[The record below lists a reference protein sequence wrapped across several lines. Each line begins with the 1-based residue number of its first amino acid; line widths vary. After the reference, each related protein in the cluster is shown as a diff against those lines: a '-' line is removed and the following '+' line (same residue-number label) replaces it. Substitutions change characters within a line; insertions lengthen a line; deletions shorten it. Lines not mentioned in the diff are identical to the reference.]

1 MFKSILITV
10 LLVAVVICQEEGCGL
25 FKKKCKE
32 NQYCYRPDL
41 NLELDLGVCLNY
53 MKKGAFCDERLRCE
67 PPLECKVATFGLSVL
82 WTDVRKERIVVWFGL
97 SCSFITL
104 RHHEPTTLL

>member
-10 LLVAVVICQEEGCGL
+10 LLVAVVTCQEEECGL

-53 MKKGAFCDERLRCE
+53 MKKGGFCDERLRCE
-67 PPLECKVATFGLSVL
+67 PPLECK
-82 WTDVRKERIVVWFGL
+82 EMEN
-97 SCSFITL
+97 SFIKFKIC
-104 RHHEPTTLL
+104 HEPSDETVPSTFPTDIPDEDTNAP